1 MEKDWWVINMQ
12 EKSVAYFEMVYR
24 EYYPRIISYICS
36 KVKDRTVSEDL
47 TSEVFYKCYKSY
59 EIFDPQKASIS
70 TWLFVITKNLL
81 KNYYRDRRCDMHIE
95 EMENFDVIEYV
106 DFDEA
111 IYLEEVN
118 SIIEQG
124 LMTLNQMQRDAVL
137 MKYYRELTTREIAL
151 ALGTTE
157 GNVRVILSRAL
168 KKLRVSIEESEEWE

>member
-1 MEKDWWVINMQ
+1 MQ
-12 EKSVAYFEMVYR
+12 EKNFEYFEIVYR
-24 EYYPRIISYICS
+24 EYYPRIISYIYS
-36 KVKDRTVSEDL
+36 KIKDRSVSEDL
-47 TSEVFYKCYKSY
+47 TSEVFYRCYKNY
-59 EIFDPQKASIS
+59 ETYDSQRASIS

-95 EMENFDVIEYV
+95 EMESFELIEYV

-111 IYLEEVN
+111 IYLEEIN

-124 LMTLNQMQRDAVL
+124 LMTLNQMQRDAVV
-137 MKYYRELTTREIAL
+137 MKYYQELTTREIAS
-151 ALGTTE
+151 ALKTTE

>member
-1 MEKDWWVINMQ
+1 MQ